1 MCQDVVVKALSTMVR
16 AKRGLLYSGSVRV
29 GGAALVAIG
38 LVLGVRILGV
48 EQFGVSVL
56 VLAVGQVLAFPLTA
70 LERLLIRVVATGDTQ
85 RATRL
90 LTISNWYCAL
100 LGVLTAI
107 AVIITFQIRS
117 PQDTLF
123 VAAAGLTAV
132 TSSLLTIRQ
141 GLNRALGNLMWGQ
154 LPNELFRPAMSI
166 IGYVVAILAA
176 TESFHGSTATA
187 VASLAT
193 LILILWA
200 PTRIPNA
207 KPNAAQ
213 ASGTGMGYAMMSLL
227 IISAVA
233 VAVERLYPILIGS
246 LATKEDVTLF
256 AVVLRV
262 IQLANFG
269 QAFGVFFYSPH
280 MARSLN
286 PADVNFPEARRL
298 AGRIRLVGLLT
309 ATPVAALC
317 AFTPDLV
324 GSLIDPNLLLT
335 WPLRIA
341 ALVIL
346 AQALAGPTQTVLIM
360 AGQEVPV
367 AMIYLTG
374 YLVSISGYLTSS
386 SKGAVSTTAWAA
398 VAFVIWAAIMA
409 IHLRRTYGRWL

>member
-1 MCQDVVVKALSTMVR
+1 M
-16 AKRGLLYSGSVRV
+16 
-29 GGAALVAIG
+29 
-38 LVLGVRILGV
+38 LGVRILGV

-213 ASGTGMGYAMMSLL
+213 DSGTGMGYAMMSLL